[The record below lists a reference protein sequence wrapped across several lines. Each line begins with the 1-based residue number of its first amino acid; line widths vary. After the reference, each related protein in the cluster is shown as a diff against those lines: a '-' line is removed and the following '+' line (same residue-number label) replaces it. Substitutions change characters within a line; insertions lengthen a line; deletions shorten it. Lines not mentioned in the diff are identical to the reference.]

1 MEVTLLQEIA
11 ELLKML
17 WPILVFQLLLLIWAI
32 IDLIRRKT
40 VKSLPKWAWALI
52 IIFVNIFGP
61 IIYLVF
67 GRGED

>member
-1 MEVTLLQEIA
+1 MQEIA
-11 ELLKML
+11 DLLKML

-32 IDLIRRKT
+32 IDLIRRRT

-52 IIFVNIFGP
+52 IVFVNIFGP

>member
-11 ELLKML
+11 DLLKML

-32 IDLIRRKT
+32 IDLIRRRT

-52 IIFVNIFGP
+52 IVFVNIFGP